1 FSEKCD
7 FETDL
12 CKPLREVSL
21 HPGWIRRNG
30 NSGVGPPYSDHNGN
44 YTSFSEKCDFE
55 TDLCKPLREITF
67 QYWISQGG
75 VLMVGLQKLSEDAIK
90 NIWHD
95 SGELQNQWKAKTIT
109 VNSTENFEVGNVIF
123 HGIVESQG
131 QDETVAIDDVSFSQG
146 CSLASEA
153 VIAFLC
159 LSALQTSSFEL
170 GMCEWNLDQAVVP
183 ASWVQLQSGHKI
195 ASCSSLKDHSNDTKE
210 ANDNALYRSAYLNS
224 SMCNC
229 SSKNCHFQFQYS
241 MADSSVLKAIL
252 YTNQ

>member
-1 FSEKCD
+1 
-7 FETDL
+7 
-12 CKPLREVSL
+12 
-21 HPGWIRRNG
+21 
-30 NSGVGPPYSDHNGN
+30 
-44 YTSFSEKCDFE
+44 
-55 TDLCKPLREITF
+55 ITF

-146 CSLASEA
+146 CSLAS
-153 VIAFLC
+153 
-159 LSALQTSSFEL
+159 ALQTSSFEL
-170 GMCEWNLDQAVVP
+170 GMCEWNLDQVVVP

-195 ASCSSLKDHSNDTKE
+195 ASCSSLKDHSNDTKGHLVCLE

-224 SMCNC
+224 SMCHC

-241 MADSSVLKAIL
+241 MADSSVLKAVL